1 MADVT
6 PQTEDWQTLPWAQ
19 FQRNVYRLQK
29 RIYGGKEHRS
39 AQRRGDTSTGSVHA
53 SSASAICNGYCF
65 GRDRH
70 DIWPCGKS
78 RRTTAVNA
86 QPV

>member
-1 MADVT
+1 MAAVT
-6 PQTEDWQTLPWAQ
+6 SQTEDWQALPWTQ

-29 RIYGGKEHRS
+29 RIYQ
-39 AQRRGDTSTGSVHA
+39 AQRRGDFVRTAGSP
-53 SSASAICNGYCF
+53 ASAICNGYCF

-70 DIWPCGKS
+70 GIWRCAKL

-86 QPV
+86 QPVWTGSPV